1 MHTFLKS
8 ALIILFTLQY
18 IKAQTQQPA
27 EQIELNSTT
36 QPEQQTP
43 TNEETSTRTFLVKTT
58 LTQQELEDLL
68 NNKTRRSKGH
78 VYRYEVNDDLYQ
90 NQTFQNQT
98 ELDQDP
104 FQKEL
109 QREIKQDSLH
119 PLDEFHVT
127 EVTQPKQQTENSTV
141 LLTKT
146 KNSIFNSLYEKKFGK
161 MYGFIVLILVIIG
174 IFMFHNLSLKDFGNE
189 YNKDCFYY
197 GNKEYMLKNY

>member
-8 ALIILFTLQY
+8 ALITLFTLQY

-90 NQTFQNQT
+90 NQTLQNQT

>member
-1 MHTFLKS
+1 MNTFLKS
-8 ALIILFTLQY
+8 ALITLFTLQY

-90 NQTFQNQT
+90 NQTYQNQT

-174 IFMFHNLSLKDFGNE
+174 VFMFHNLSLKDFGNE

>member
-1 MHTFLKS
+1 MNTFLKS
-8 ALIILFTLQY
+8 ALITLFTLQY

-68 NNKTRRSKGH
+68 NHKTRRSKGH

-174 IFMFHNLSLKDFGNE
+174 VFMFHNLSLKDIGNE

>member
-8 ALIILFTLQY
+8 ALITLFTLQY

-174 IFMFHNLSLKDFGNE
+174 VFMFHNLSLKDFGNE

>member
-8 ALIILFTLQY
+8 ALITLFTLQY

-146 KNSIFNSLYEKKFGK
+146 KNNIFNSLYEKKFGK

>member
-1 MHTFLKS
+1 MNTFLKS
-8 ALIILFTLQY
+8 ALITLFTLQY

-90 NQTFQNQT
+90 NQTLQNQT

-174 IFMFHNLSLKDFGNE
+174 IFMFHNLSLKDIGNE

>member
-8 ALIILFTLQY
+8 ALITLFTLQY

>member
-8 ALIILFTLQY
+8 ALITLFTLQY

-58 LTQQELEDLL
+58 LTQKELEDLL

>member
-1 MHTFLKS
+1 MSTFLKS

-18 IKAQTQQPA
+18 IKAQSQQTT
-27 EQIELNSTT
+27 EQIQLNSTT
-36 QPEQQTP
+36 QPEQQT
-43 TNEETSTRTFLVKTT
+43 TNQDISTRTFLVKTT
-58 LTQQELEDLL
+58 LTQQELENLL
-68 NNKTRRSKGH
+68 NNKTRHSKGH

-90 NQTFQNQT
+90 NQTEQKQNT
-98 ELDQDP
+98 LDQDP

-127 EVTQPKQQTENSTV
+127 EVSQAKQQTENSTV

-146 KNSIFNSLYEKKFGK
+146 QNSIFNSLYEKKFGK

-174 IFMFHNLSLKDFGNE
+174 IFMFHNLSMKDIGNE

>member
-1 MHTFLKS
+1 MNTFLKS
-8 ALIILFTLQY
+8 ALITLFTLQY

-174 IFMFHNLSLKDFGNE
+174 IFMFHNLSLKDIGNE